1 MVFGRSRRDP
11 AAGGDKY
18 HDALAGPEAG
28 ASRPPADAPPAD
40 AGFTLT
46 VAQFPPRLHDTL
58 REIDDEGNGILEL
71 DEITEVRT
79 WGAQRAGAGGGR
91 GGGTPTFR
99 SRANRLAAR
108 PPSAFLRQS
117 ARAQG
122 RRGRGGGGGRRDGRS
137 GAATRRRGAA
147 RRRPELAPLA
157 AAPEP
162 RAANGAVGSVRS
174 PKPTTL
180 SDTSDG

>member
-71 DEITEVRT
+71 DEITEVRP
-79 WGAQRAGAGGGR
+79 WGAQRAGAGGG
-91 GGGTPTFR
+91 GGEE
-99 SRANRLAAR
+99 L
-108 PPSAFLRQS
+108 PPSA
-117 ARAQG
+117 RAPTDSPPD
-122 RRGRGGGGGRRDGRS
+122 RRVRFCASRRERGKGAGGGAG
-137 GAATRRRGAA
+137 GAA
-147 RRRPELAPLA
+147 
-157 AAPEP
+157 
-162 RAANGAVGSVRS
+162 
-174 PKPTTL
+174 
-180 SDTSDG
+180 